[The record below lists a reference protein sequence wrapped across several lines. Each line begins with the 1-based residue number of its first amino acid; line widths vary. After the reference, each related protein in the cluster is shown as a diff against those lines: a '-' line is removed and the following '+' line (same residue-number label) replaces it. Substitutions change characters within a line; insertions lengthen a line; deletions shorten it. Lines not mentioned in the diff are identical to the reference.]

1 MFSTMVLKDEVYV
14 FFNGDLLYKRW
25 FRGSV
30 EDKERSIVVNKY
42 GSPTEL
48 PPKGKM

>member
-1 MFSTMVLKDEVYV
+1 MFTTMVLKDEVYV
-14 FFNGDLLYKRW
+14 FHNGVLLYKRW

-30 EDKERSIVVNKY
+30 VDKERSIILNKY